1 MTNDKLKAIVIGA
14 SAGGRE
20 ALKVILKVLPANFA
34 LPVMVAMHRHPH
46 SDDYLENSLNND
58 CSMRVK
64 QADEKEQ
71 IKQGTVYIA
80 PPNYHLLIEDADM
93 LSLSVEQ
100 AVNYAR
106 PSIDVLFE
114 SAAYI
119 YGDALVGL
127 ILTGA
132 NNDGSRG
139 LKEIKERGG
148 LALVQDPETAEAR
161 AMPEAAIAAT
171 APDYILPLIEI
182 GPFVKNLQNFR
193 LRTAE
198 QMTNTRCRMQ
208 DARCRMQDAGWMIDD
223 AGYRTTNDK

>member
-1 MTNDKLKAIVIGA
+1 MTNDNDKLKAIVIGA

-20 ALKVILKVLPANFA
+20 ALKTILRVLPSNFS
-34 LPVMVAMHRHPH
+34 LPVMVAIHRHPH
-46 SDDYLENSLNND
+46 SDDYLENSLNRD
-58 CSMRVK
+58 CPMRVK

-80 PPNYHLLIEDADM
+80 PPNYHLLIEDTGT

-132 NNDGSRG
+132 NNDGARG

-161 AMPEAAIAAT
+161 AMPETAIAAT
-171 APDYILPLIEI
+171 APDYILPLNEI
-182 GPFVKNLQNFR
+182 GPFVKNL
-193 LRTAE
+193 
-198 QMTNTRCRMQ
+198 
-208 DARCRMQDAGWMIDD
+208 
-223 AGYRTTNDK
+223 